1 MWQAREASL
10 PRFRSKTHYEWFPM
24 SVLWFNSLSILRLT
38 KYWIEVRRRLRS
50 SLAPTFLACGN
61 RIHSY
66 IPCWTQCGWME
77 VVTLLS
83 WQYPFSEDAFDMHKL
98 INRVEPDPWIWS
110 PAIWTPWTASSAMQT
125 KPILNLLITCQQN
138 WSTSAIIVASRMNYR
153 ERGTSGKM
161 LQFRWIL
168 SAL

>member
-10 PRFRSKTHYEWFPM
+10 PRFRSKPHYEWFPM

-50 SLAPTFLACGN
+50 GLAPTFLACGN

-66 IPCWTQCGWME
+66 IPCWTECEWME
-77 VVTLLS
+77 VVTLLT

-98 INRVEPDPWIWS
+98 INRKDRFSKLDRQKSGCSGQLRLRCRQNLS
-110 PAIWTPWTASSAMQT
+110 P
-125 KPILNLLITCQQN
+125 TCIRCRQN
-138 WSTSAIIVASRMNYR
+138 WPTSANAVASRMNYR
-153 ERGTSGKM
+153 DRVKC
-161 LQFRWIL
+161 R
-168 SAL
+168 